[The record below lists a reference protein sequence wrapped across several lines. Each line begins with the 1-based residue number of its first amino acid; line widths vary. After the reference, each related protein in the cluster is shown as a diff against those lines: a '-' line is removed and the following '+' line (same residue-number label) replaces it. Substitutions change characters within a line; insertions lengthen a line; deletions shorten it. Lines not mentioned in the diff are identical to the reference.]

1 MLVIDLMI
9 SSLRRGEFNKEGS
22 KQISKLKAA
31 SIVLI
36 VILFISTIAYGEVLA
51 EEPVKIVEHKKYLD
65 TSRLVHITGII
76 QNNGIIPVGPVSI
89 KVNLADEQGSPL
101 PSYET
106 VASSRIVMPGYT
118 TPFDIPISDR
128 SVGER
133 VSSYTLSIKWYTADA
148 KAKKFEFSAIDAF
161 SVSHLDPRT
170 RGYMGSY
177 LESHMEMEEDEVH
190 AHTEVS
196 GFVTNSGE
204 LTAKYVKV
212 AVIWY
217 DKDGKFYGNDWQY
230 VHKRLV
236 PGEKARFVFMTHP
249 RAMGFYSI
257 VADSDKYVTMLKL
270 NDENII
276 PVYEAPRP
284 NMNFPILNAIST
296 SKVQLV
302 DENGKPI
309 SDIKA
314 GQMVL
319 LQSIIKNNVNAKQ
332 KFISIYQVKDSDGT
346 TVMLFWM
353 SSQIPARESI
363 DTAISWIPEIKSIY
377 TLQVFLW
384 ESLKNPVPIGE
395 YYESTITVSA

>member
-1 MLVIDLMI
+1 
-9 SSLRRGEFNKEGS
+9 
-22 KQISKLKAA
+22 
-31 SIVLI
+31 
-36 VILFISTIAYGEVLA
+36 
-51 EEPVKIVEHKKYLD
+51 
-65 TSRLVHITGII
+65 
-76 QNNGIIPVGPVSI
+76 
-89 KVNLADEQGSPL
+89 
-101 PSYET
+101 
-106 VASSRIVMPGYT
+106 
-118 TPFDIPISDR
+118 
-128 SVGER
+128 
-133 VSSYTLSIKWYTADA
+133 
-148 KAKKFEFSAIDAF
+148 
-161 SVSHLDPRT
+161 
-170 RGYMGSY
+170 
-177 LESHMEMEEDEVH
+177 MEEDEVH

-217 DKDGKFYGNDWQY
+217 DKDGKFYSNDWQY
-230 VHKRLV
+230 VNKRLV

-332 KFISIYQVKDSDGT
+332 KFISIYQVKDSDGI

-363 DTAISWIPEIKSIY
+363 DTAISWIPEIKSTY